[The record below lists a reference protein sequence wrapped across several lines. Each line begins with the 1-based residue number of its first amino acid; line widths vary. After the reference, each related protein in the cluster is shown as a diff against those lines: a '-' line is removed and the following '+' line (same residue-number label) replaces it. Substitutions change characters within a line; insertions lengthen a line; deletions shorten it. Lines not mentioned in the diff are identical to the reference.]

1 MTNLESGSDI
11 TGCDLRHWVLSLS
24 KPGQAKFGFC
34 DEIQDNWMQ
43 MSGGRGSL
51 LVVSLLSRSGKMS
64 SSCASEEVLTEAP
77 GSCLAKGGN

>member
-1 MTNLESGSDI
+1 
-11 TGCDLRHWVLSLS
+11 
-24 KPGQAKFGFC
+24 
-34 DEIQDNWMQ
+34 MQ